1 MLTAPLQA
9 TLNAP
14 ASGPADSALTRGEHR
29 AARAGGAMA
38 LLAVGLALVVPVAV
52 LIAVGMEAS
61 TGLGADQANYLI
73 RITRFTL
80 LQAGLS
86 TLLSVVLAIPL
97 ARALARRPVFPGRRL
112 LINLFAL
119 PLGLPPLVAALG
131 LIEIWGRGGL
141 ANQGLALFGA
151 QTPFSI
157 YGLSGILI
165 AHVFFNLPLATRLVL
180 PALERLPSEY
190 WKTAANLGM
199 TGGTLLRLVEWPA
212 MRKSVAGAAGLVFML
227 CATSFTL
234 VLVLGGGPAA
244 TTLEVAIYQALRFD
258 FAPGRAVLL
267 SAIQI
272 AMTLAIMAVLKLIA
286 TPVDPGHTSGGGARP
301 DARGG
306 LPLIADLA
314 VIGLAAFF
322 VLGPMI
328 AIIVAGFAA
337 DLFGLVDNA
346 LFWRAVVTSLGIGTA
361 AATLATLI
369 ASLMIRARHSAGDP
383 PRGLSLSLLSGLSN
397 AAGSL
402 TLLVPPVVLGA
413 GWFLLL
419 GGGAGQLFAPLA
431 AIVVVNALMALPFV
445 MRVLEPA
452 YQTAMARN
460 GRLALSLGI
469 TGINRLVQIDLPA
482 MLLPLATGFA
492 FALAL
497 SLGDL
502 GAIALFGSDRIITLP
517 WLLYQKLGSYRTADA
532 AGLALLLGLVT
543 MSLIFFADRFANRTG
558 MDNR

>member
-1 MLTAPLQA
+1 
-9 TLNAP
+9 
-14 ASGPADSALTRGEHR
+14 
-29 AARAGGAMA
+29 MA
-38 LLAVGLALVVPVAV
+38 LAAVGLALAVPVAV
-52 LIAVGMEAS
+52 LISVGVEAS
-61 TGLGADQANYLI
+61 AGIGADQAEYLI

-86 TLLSVVLAIPL
+86 TLLSVGLAIPL

-112 LINLFAL
+112 LINLFAI

-131 LIEIWGRGGL
+131 LIEIWGRSGL
-141 ANQGLALFGA
+141 ANQGLALFGV

-199 TGGTLLRLVEWPA
+199 SGATLFRLVEWPA

-267 SAIQI
+267 AAIQI
-272 AMTLAIMAVLKLIA
+272 AMTLAIMAVLKLIS
-286 TPVDPGHTSGGGARP
+286 TPVDPGHTSGGAARP
-301 DARGG
+301 DARSG
-306 LPLIADLA
+306 LPMLADA
-314 VIGLAAFF
+314 VVICLSAFF

-328 AIIVAGFAA
+328 AIITAGLAA
-337 DLFGLVDNA
+337 DLLRLVDNA
-346 LFWRAVVTSLGIGTA
+346 LFWRAVVTSLGIGAA

-383 PRGLSLSLLSGLSN
+383 PRGVSLGLLSGLSN

-469 TGINRLVQIDLPA
+469 TGFNRLVQIDLPA
-482 MLLPLATGFA
+482 MLVPLATGFA

>member
-1 MLTAPLQA
+1 MGGLVAL
-9 TLNAP
+9 
-14 ASGPADSALTRGEHR
+14 AS
-29 AARAGGAMA
+29 
-38 LLAVGLALVVPVAV
+38 VGLALAVPVAV
-52 LIAVGMEAS
+52 LIAVGIEAS
-61 TGLGADQANYLI
+61 AGIGADQAGYLI

-86 TLLSVVLAIPL
+86 TLLSVGLAIPL
-97 ARALARRPVFPGRRL
+97 ARALARRPVFSGRRL
-112 LINLFAL
+112 LITLFAL

-131 LIEIWGRGGL
+131 LIEIWGRSGL
-141 ANQGLALFGA
+141 ANQGLALFGV

-165 AHVFFNLPLATRLVL
+165 AHVFFNLPLATRLIL

-199 TGGTLLRLVEWPA
+199 TGPTLFRLVEWPS

-267 SAIQI
+267 CAIQI
-272 AMTLAIMAVLKLIA
+272 TMTLAIMAALKLIS
-286 TPVDPGHTSGGGARP
+286 TPVDPGHTSGGAARP

-306 LPLIADLA
+306 LSLFADAA
-314 VIGLAAFF
+314 VIGLGAFF
-322 VLGPMI
+322 VVGPMV
-328 AIIVAGFAA
+328 AIVVAGVAA
-337 DLFGLVDNA
+337 DLVRLVDNA
-346 LFWRAVVTSLGIGTA
+346 LFWRAVITSIGIGAA
-361 AATLATLI
+361 AATLATVI

-383 PRGLSLSLLSGLSN
+383 PRGLGLRLLSNLSN

-413 GWFLLL
+413 GWFLLF

-445 MRVLEPA
+445 MRVVEPA

-460 GRLALSLGI
+460 GRLALSLGV

-543 MSLIFFADRFANRTG
+543 MSLIFFADRFANRTA
-558 MDNR
+558 MDDR

>member
-1 MLTAPLQA
+1 MLTGPLQT

-14 ASGPADSALTRGEHR
+14 ASGPADSTLTRVEHR
-29 AARAGGAMA
+29 AARVGGVLA
-38 LLAVGLALVVPVAV
+38 LVSVGLALAVPVAV
-52 LIAVGMEAS
+52 LISVGMEVS
-61 TGLGADQANYLI
+61 SGIGADQAGYLF

-80 LQAGLS
+80 LQAGIS
-86 TLLSVVLAIPL
+86 TLLSVGLAIPL

-131 LIEIWGRGGL
+131 LIEIWGRSGL
-141 ANQGLALFGA
+141 ANQGLALFGVQA
-151 QTPFSI
+151 PFSI

-165 AHVFFNLPLATRLVL
+165 AHVFFNLPLAARLVL

-199 TGGTLLRLVEWPA
+199 SGATLFRLVEWPA

-272 AMTLAIMAVLKLIA
+272 AMTLAIMAVLKLIS
-286 TPVDPGHTSGGGARP
+286 TPVDPGHTSGGAARP

-306 LPLIADLA
+306 LPLIADAA

-322 VLGPMI
+322 VLGPMV
-328 AIIVAGFAA
+328 AILVAGLAA
-337 DLFGLVDNA
+337 DLLGLMDNA
-346 LFWRAVVTSLGIGTA
+346 LFWRAVATSLGIGAA

-369 ASLMIRARHSAGDP
+369 ASLMVRARHSAGDP
-383 PRGLSLSLLSGLSN
+383 PRGVSLGLLSGLSN

-419 GGGAGQLFAPLA
+419 GGGAGQLFSPLA

-460 GRLALSLGI
+460 GRLALSLGV
-469 TGINRLVQIDLPA
+469 TGINRLLQIDLPA

-543 MSLIFFADRFANRTG
+543 MSLIFFADRFANRTA
-558 MDNR
+558 REHQ